1 MKTGQEPNGTSTSLG
16 AAEGMAK
23 IGGIWS
29 CLVHRRHTV
38 SLPPSLDS
46 DSRCLPLRHTETL
59 VHNTRSE
66 SCRVPDPWMSQVS
79 APGNTVENSW
89 LSLSSSATGVIQPSA
104 QLLVA

>member
-1 MKTGQEPNGTSTSLG
+1 MKTGQEPNDTSTSLG

-29 CLVHRRHTV
+29 YLVHRRHTV
-38 SLPPSLDS
+38 SPLPSLDS
-46 DSRCLPLRHTETL
+46 DSRCLPLRHAETL
-59 VHNTRSE
+59 VHNTRSAIRD
-66 SCRVPDPWMSQVS
+66 RVPDPSQVS
-79 APGNTVENSW
+79 GPGNTVENSW